1 MLSEIDSIGM
11 STCNLGELTFESL
24 LEVRQDLQSAISNAN
39 LVQASIKEI
48 EQKLQ
53 ALIDAP
59 PPKNNSDAF
68 K

>member
-39 LVQASIKEI
+39 LV
-48 EQKLQ
+48 
-53 ALIDAP
+53 
-59 PPKNNSDAF
+59 
-68 K
+68 